1 MVRHRWTTASPSMA
15 QNPRAEESSRR
26 NDAPM
31 NLCNIVTV
39 FAQTAAQ
46 HGWSAT
52 LRLAFLMV
60 ISQLLRVPF
69 LLTAILWWS
78 PYR

>member
-1 MVRHRWTTASPSMA
+1 MA
-15 QNPRAEESSRR
+15 QLPRAEEATGCD
-26 NDAPM
+26 DAPM
-31 NLCNIVTV
+31 NLRNIVTV
-39 FAQTAAQ
+39 LAQTAAQ
-46 HGWSAT
+46 HGWPAT

-69 LLTAILWWS
+69 LLAAILWWS

>member
-1 MVRHRWTTASPSMA
+1 
-15 QNPRAEESSRR
+15 
-26 NDAPM
+26 M
-31 NLCNIVTV
+31 NLRNIVTV
-39 FAQTAAQ
+39 LAQTAAQ
-46 HGWSAT
+46 HGWPAT

-69 LLTAILWWS
+69 LLAAILWWS